1 MPVINTVNAIDY
13 GLIALYLGVIIW
25 VGFYSARQN
34 QSSDDYFR
42 GGGKVPWLLA
52 GVSNWV
58 SGFTTY
64 MFVVAAGFAYKNG
77 LSSLVIYTSGFWGYL
92 LGYFWI
98 APLWR
103 RTRIAAPFEFL
114 TRRFSPSTTWFY
126 SVMSIPPQVAGL
138 GQGIYILCLFGST
151 ALGFNS
157 VTFHAAGLALAG
169 WQLCILI
176 IGVVLILYSM
186 LGGFWA
192 AVLSDSI
199 QSIIILVMT
208 LIICPVAYLYL
219 GHGGGLIAGFQRMI
233 HEVPPGYLTKLNGPL
248 QSPLFIVAW
257 IMSAFIG
264 YNFNWALV
272 QRYHSVADERGAK
285 KMALL
290 CAVLTVI
297 GPLMW
302 VLPSM
307 ASRVIFPDIASAWPA
322 FPEPAE
328 ASFVGLALTL
338 LPHGLIGFVV
348 SAILSATLGADNA
361 ALNWLS
367 ATVTHDLYAPAR
379 QRLGFA
385 AASDRHKLTFARS
398 TMFVLGVLGVV
409 VAFQVPR
416 FGGAFRFVAVLSS
429 IIAGFMMPVG
439 LGLVYRKTPW
449 WSGMAACVAFLA
461 SVVLCTATGWGSGQ
475 EFVRNM
481 FLAVGVN
488 GAVFFGSALWW
499 NPADPRNAEIL
510 RLDTDL
516 RTPVLPATDGGE
528 AVRRGG
534 LKFFVVLGR
543 LCYIF
548 GAVLLVCRFVVPST
562 EIVPT
567 NLNVVAGGLLLAIGW
582 ILCRIGQPPAPP

>member
-13 GLIALYLGVIIW
+13 GLIALYLGVIVW

-103 RTRIAAPFEFL
+103 RTRISAPFEFL

-157 VTFHAAGLALAG
+157 VTFQVAGIALAG

-186 LGGFWA
+186 VGGFWA

-219 GHGGGLIAGFQRMI
+219 GHGGGLVAGFQRMV
-233 HEVPPGYLTKLNGPL
+233 HEVPAGYLTKLNGPL

-257 IMSAFIG
+257 MMAALIG

-272 QRYHSVADERGAK
+272 QRYHSVADERGAR

-290 CAVLTVI
+290 CAGLTVI

-379 QRLGFA
+379 KRLGFA
-385 AASDRHKLTFARS
+385 AASDGHKLTFARS

-429 IIAGFMMPVG
+429 IISGFMMPVG

-488 GAVFFGSALWW
+488 SAVFFGSALWW

-510 RLDTDL
+510 RLDADL

-534 LKFFVVLGR
+534 LKFFLVLGR
-543 LCYIF
+543 LCYLF

-567 NLNVVAGGLLLAIGW
+567 NLNVVAGGLLLAMGW
-582 ILCRIGQPPAPP
+582 ILCRIGQPPATP